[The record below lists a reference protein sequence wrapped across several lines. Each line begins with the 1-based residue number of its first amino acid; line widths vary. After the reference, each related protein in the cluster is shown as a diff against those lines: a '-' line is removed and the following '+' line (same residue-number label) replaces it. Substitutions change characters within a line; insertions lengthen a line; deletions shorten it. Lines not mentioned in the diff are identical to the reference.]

1 MGLREGGWTALE
13 EAELLLRGGRG
24 AANST
29 PHPFFKPW
37 WYASESTIES
47 TAAART
53 AAA

>member
-37 WYASESTIES
+37 YASESTIES